1 MQHTEITCVRN
12 RSCQSIIVNRSN
24 HSFRLIQKILIH
36 HEKHVVNYRVVKNT
50 ALRMLNL
57 GECLP
62 LTRFGRTHCCFNQF
76 LHGEHILDQK
86 SQKEP
91 FSGYILSGP
100 HYLQQTIVVQIVQSA
115 PHGPCIPFRLR
126 LSPRRTYFIRYLPSC
141 MSLNHFTFQNHLLA
155 FWFLPF
161 RMFPSPTGFG
171 RFIYPDAIRFP
182 RHFKRFYL
190 IR

>member
-50 ALRMLNL
+50 ALRMLNV

-62 LTRFGRTHCCFNQF
+62 LTRFGQTHCCFNQF

-100 HYLQQTIVVQIVQSA
+100 HYLTVDHSGPNGPKCSTWSMYPFPIAFESMKDLFHQIFAQLYVVESFYFPKPPACVLVSSLSNISIPYGRIWAVYISGRDSISA
-115 PHGPCIPFRLR
+115 PF
-126 LSPRRTYFIRYLPSC
+126 
-141 MSLNHFTFQNHLLA
+141 
-155 FWFLPF
+155 
-161 RMFPSPTGFG
+161 
-171 RFIYPDAIRFP
+171 
-182 RHFKRFYL
+182 
-190 IR
+190 